1 MNRWKRFI
9 KHRNV
14 VVEESIYCNKIWQV
28 FGHVDSFFS
37 NHSTRDVM
45 STNAISRIICDQ
57 ASTNYSMV
65 VLCLGRVQ

>member
-1 MNRWKRFI
+1 MNRLKRFI

-37 NHSTRDVM
+37 NHSTRDAM
-45 STNAISRIICDQ
+45 SQMRFPGLYGIRLQQITAWWC
-57 ASTNYSMV
+57 YV
-65 VLCLGRVQ
+65 